1 MFPTLL
7 SFPSI
12 LTLVPSEHGLLL
24 NTMKRTGYFFDTSNE
39 SKPNDEL
46 LVWMNLSLTSD
57 LLELELKEMHTLN
70 RVAFQSLKEWVCN
83 YLKGEVQA
91 PFNLQ
96 TNHIQSYNT
105 FKTNFAH
112 KRKTTHLRGFL
123 PIFFT

>member
-1 MFPTLL
+1 MFPTLSL
-7 SFPSI
+7 FPSI

-39 SKPNDEL
+39 SKPSDEL
-46 LVWMNLSLTSD
+46 LVWMNLNLIRD

-91 PFNLQ
+91 PF
-96 TNHIQSYNT
+96 
-105 FKTNFAH
+105 
-112 KRKTTHLRGFL
+112 
-123 PIFFT
+123 